1 MNVMFERADTI
12 SMLELNQRVIF
23 ISKDCL
29 LIVMKYWKKLNL
41 YLIDWMYDFEL
52 LLTSEK

>member
-1 MNVMFERADTI
+1 MFERADTI